1 MDVSSLSQ
9 TVTDLDSQT
18 VLLSQPVMHPNNIG
32 IERLLNLIYVLA
44 SNHCHNYGVA

>member
-32 IERLLNLIYVLA
+32 IVETVKLDLYFSVKSLP
-44 SNHCHNYGVA
+44 